1 MEPPCKQPRISA
13 QSTPKDVSE
22 LVTPCY
28 IGYKSVIQRNSERM
42 LQRAKQL
49 GCQLRPHMKTHKTI
63 QGGVLATDGTKRC
76 ITVSTL
82 AEAEFYADAGFEDIC
97 YAVPI
102 TAEKLPRAAQLH
114 ERCLF
119 HVCVDHPQAVE
130 ALCQSKANKPWS
142 VFLMVD
148 CGYGRDGVDV
158 KDPTSVQ
165 LAQRLASSKGT
176 RLAGLYTHGGHSYD
190 ASQGIEAVRAVA
202 QQEAEAVA
210 AFARTLR
217 GKPYCLEVP
226 IVGVGSTP
234 TCSNPPNQFPSEVTE
249 MHPGNYIY
257 YDTMQQALGSCS
269 EEDIAVRVLTRVIG
283 AYERRNLLL
292 VDMGWTACSK
302 QGEDQN
308 FGRLEGHPELKV
320 VGLKQEA
327 GLISSRDGSPID
339 FAQFP
344 LGTLLRLEP
353 YHSCAHT
360 KQHDKIYIL
369 DEDRCTVLHTWPICR
384 RGFTSEAA
392 RRGAALV
399 GQENN
404 DRSPPRR
411 WVWLWPVLL
420 AGLAVLW
427 MTSKLPALTTSS
439 NTSLLMESND
449 LPSTSETT
457 TAVTREMTTFYM
469 YRAQS
474 DNDYDFQNVNAANLA
489 GVMWYLEHEVVF
501 AQCPRHYNIT
511 RILRYKVSMKTPE
524 KFNHNFS
531 QFWAYDKGMCTSPA
545 CGGDYAQHGFNV
557 GCQYEV
563 VSVYPGAVW
572 YSLPGECPTT
582 PLVAKGKHC
591 KHLMP
596 GGRCDRPTG
605 EKNCTWSAQKAG
617 AIEISELEGIYNW
630 TDFCKQHGNEYIL
643 PFWDGRG
650 DAVHM
655 KKRLRKV
662 LELFHSKYP
671 DEPVDLEDREGGGDV
686 RPKTMTPYNTFP
698 EADDEKAILPLAP
711 GKQRRM
717 NLNALAI
724 AVNLLLPWCVF
735 CFVCC
740 TLSFSWHYQA
750 PMLAWSTVLLGLML
764 AAFTAKLAACSEE
777 TDPKWYAFFS
787 FAIAAAV
794 LAAAACGEFNYRTYN
809 VAAYDLKN
817 MNAYP
822 DVNPATKGQQL
833 MDAGRLYFV
842 DGSALDLK
850 KAMSFKNDDTYC
862 VAPIIL
868 GKDQMASYD
877 FWAVG
882 VNCCPGQSPDF
893 RCGEYNNAHARA
905 GLRLMSDVER
915 PFYRLAVQQAE
926 AAYNIRTEH
935 PMFFHWVQDPVADP
949 PPAEQR
955 RPVVRARVAP

>member
-1 MEPPCKQPRISA
+1 MPCSFA
-13 QSTPKDVSE
+13 AEDVSE

-130 ALCQSKANKPWS
+130 AR
-142 VFLMVD
+142 
-148 CGYGRDGVDV
+148 CG
-158 KDPTSVQ
+158 Q
-165 LAQRLASSKGT
+165 GT

-353 YHSCAHT
+353 YHSC
-360 KQHDKIYIL
+360 
-369 DEDRCTVLHTWPICR
+369 

-392 RRGAALV
+392 RRAPETARLLE
-399 GQENN
+399 ENN

-474 DNDYDFQNVNAANLA
+474 DNDYEPLQHFFEEFFLNSLDQKEGEAFLPTESSMDFQNVNAANLA

-563 VSVYPGAVW
+563 CLSW
-572 YSLPGECPTT
+572 RSLVFSAWGVPYHTF
-582 PLVAKGKHC
+582 
-591 KHLMP
+591 
-596 GGRCDRPTG
+596 GGQGCDRPTG

-630 TDFCKQHGNEYIL
+630 TDFCKQHGN
-643 PFWDGRG
+643 
-650 DAVHM
+650 DAWA
-655 KKRLRKV
+655 
-662 LELFHSKYP
+662 
-671 DEPVDLEDREGGGDV
+671 G
-686 RPKTMTPYNTFP
+686 TT
-698 EADDEKAILPLAP
+698 
-711 GKQRRM
+711 GK
-717 NLNALAI
+717 
-724 AVNLLLPWCVF
+724 
-735 CFVCC
+735 
-740 TLSFSWHYQA
+740 
-750 PMLAWSTVLLGLML
+750 
-764 AAFTAKLAACSEE
+764 
-777 TDPKWYAFFS
+777 
-787 FAIAAAV
+787 
-794 LAAAACGEFNYRTYN
+794 
-809 VAAYDLKN
+809 
-817 MNAYP
+817 
-822 DVNPATKGQQL
+822 
-833 MDAGRLYFV
+833 
-842 DGSALDLK
+842 
-850 KAMSFKNDDTYC
+850 
-862 VAPIIL
+862 
-868 GKDQMASYD
+868 
-877 FWAVG
+877 
-882 VNCCPGQSPDF
+882 
-893 RCGEYNNAHARA
+893 
-905 GLRLMSDVER
+905 
-915 PFYRLAVQQAE
+915 
-926 AAYNIRTEH
+926 
-935 PMFFHWVQDPVADP
+935 
-949 PPAEQR
+949 
-955 RPVVRARVAP
+955 